1 MAQGVG
7 GVKSRPVLRP
17 ETEDLLHIV
26 VAASLASQDMDRL
39 GSVTGILSFSLLT
52 RILTLVTDRALV
64 GARSNL
70 DPSQPGGDSGTAR
83 EGRGLGVLL
92 QGSTEEIR
100 GCFARLDLLSRFLT
114 GFSVVRSMAGARV
127 SLILIFFVPLS
138 RLLSSSV
145 SL

>member
-1 MAQGVG
+1 MARVLIHLRCWLHVPVEDLAGDGLTCGQDVAQGVG

-100 GCFARLDLLSRFLT
+100 GCFARLDLLSRFL
-114 GFSVVRSMAGARV
+114 
-127 SLILIFFVPLS
+127 
-138 RLLSSSV
+138 
-145 SL
+145 